1 MPIGSRF
8 HEGFKQQEIYHIIY
22 CISNI
27 LLSII
32 LFFIVDL
39 RNIKN
44 MVEQLRHSIIHVRSG
59 IGTYIL

>member
-8 HEGFKQQEIYHIIY
+8 HEEFILQESYHIIY

-32 LFFIVDL
+32 LFFIV
-39 RNIKN
+39 N
-44 MVEQLRHSIIHVRSG
+44 
-59 IGTYIL
+59 